1 MARNLILQNLM
12 QLAKNIGANQNKFMG
27 TRSNISFLGKGPT
40 KNPLFQ
46 GPLQGLESASEARLG
61 PRDTII
67 STVEDAMG
75 YASAGKLNDIQL
87 KALTINLESLNKI
100 YNPPPLPMA
109 SISPIRSGIRTLR
122 SNDIG
127 AGPRRYNELTGL
139 NQPRAVD
146 LPQKTASA
154 RATMIRL
161 LDVHAGGQPGV
172 GVTLREI
179 MTHKSPQDLKWLM
192 EGGGGAAGDPIALF
206 RKYFGEAAA
215 RQLPTD
221 ATPTVIT
228 SFARRL
234 MQAKDNMGRKIDD
247 PFFSPEDITFAGGG
261 LAEIL
266 QVPRSGYAKGRAVKS
281 LMGLVNKKLGK
292 GTLKRATEVDRPIYA
307 QTFDDIESFR
317 GKIDDNII
325 KEIYAMDPP
334 QQLKAIESV
343 KEYLLN
349 MKNLRQGQMLEGFDV
364 TGRLSNASGGLARIL
379 EV

>member
-1 MARNLILQNLM
+1 MEPIKISSWELEVILV
-12 QLAKNIGANQNKFMG
+12 
-27 TRSNISFLGKGPT
+27 FLGKGPT

-179 MTHKSPQDLKWLM
+179 MSHKSPQDLKWLM

-234 MQAKDNMGRKIDD
+234 MQAKD
-247 PFFSPEDITFAGGG
+247 
-261 LAEIL
+261 
-266 QVPRSGYAKGRAVKS
+266 
-281 LMGLVNKKLGK
+281 NKKLGK